1 MQRRLAILFAAALV
15 ALVSSVL
22 GVAACGGGVQEKG
35 QEGKQKAAKMGSG
48 GENAPSGAKRF
59 FQNPRVWVSDD
70 FHEAFLYLGCSLICL
85 NHLS

>member
-1 MQRRLAILFAAALV
+1 MRRSRAGKVLLAAVVAALLW
-15 ALVSSVL
+15 LVSGCAGGS
-22 GVAACGGGVQEKG
+22 GGAGGG
-35 QEGKQKAAKMGSG
+35 EGGAGGG